1 MYLFDTDIIT
11 NILKKRPS
19 QNLVMR
25 LQNCDK
31 SCQFISV
38 ITVMEIIYG
47 AYKSSRPEYHLE
59 KLENIILPAVNIAGF
74 GMKSARICGK
84 LKADLELKGTGL
96 SLADLQIASIAIA
109 DDLILITGNIG
120 HFERI
125 PGLKIENW
133 L

>member
-1 MYLFDTDIIT
+1 MYLFDTDVIT

-25 LQNCDK
+25 LQDCDK
-31 SCQFISV
+31 SSQFISV

-59 KLENIILPAVNIAGF
+59 KLENVILPAVNIARF
-74 GMKSARICGK
+74 GMKSAHICGK
-84 LKADLELKGTGL
+84 LKADLELKGRRL
-96 SLADLQIASIAIA
+96 SLADLQIAAIAIA
-109 DDLILITGNIG
+109 DELILITGNIS

-125 PGLKIENW
+125 PGLKTENW

>member
-47 AYKSSRPEYHLE
+47 ASYYR
-59 KLENIILPAVNIAGF
+59 
-74 GMKSARICGK
+74 
-84 LKADLELKGTGL
+84 T
-96 SLADLQIASIAIA
+96 
-109 DDLILITGNIG
+109 
-120 HFERI
+120 
-125 PGLKIENW
+125 KIRHY